1 MNQTLSVPPSMNRCQ
16 SSLVS
21 PSQPSLPPSMAPG
34 LPNLSVLLSPQIPS
48 PPNPI
53 CCHGDEARGGS
64 RAPTGWRA
72 TAERLSRSP
81 ARLLRRPPQHTRA
94 PTGWRAT
101 AARSSR
107 SLALPLQRSP
117 QHTRTRRCP
126 ARRSLPGGVEALGR
140 IQSGPTASG
149 TRICASTYP
158 VFWDTARNVS
168 NAYPW
173 RIRI

>member
-1 MNQTLSVPPSMNRCQ
+1 MSQALSVPPSMNCCQ

-21 PSQPSLPPSMAPG
+21 LP
-34 LPNLSVLLSPQIPS
+34 LNLLSRPPWLPASPISPFFS

-64 RAPTGWRA
+64 RAPTGWRP
-72 TAERLSRSP
+72 TAERSSRSP

-94 PTGWRAT
+94 PTGWHAT